1 MTTGKPAQPPQP
13 PQSNRDKM
21 KDAVNQLMQ
30 QVKDDKAQT
39 KADKARL
46 EALKRR
52 RQQLRGLQAALL
64 FLVLIAASIYG
75 YKVWKQ
81 PFAPPSGEAAVHD
94 ARKTLVFTASLINF
108 YQRKTGQ
115 LPSNLSQLGVAL
127 PQMTYQR
134 TGDSWVLSMSVEGR
148 PLTIHK
154 DDDPAR
160 FLAAH

>member
-1 MTTGKPAQPPQP
+1 MTPRPPTPPPPP

-39 KADKARL
+39 RADKARL

-52 RQQLRGLQAALL
+52 KQRTRGMQAVLL
-64 FLVLIAASIYG
+64 FFGLVASSLYG

-81 PFAPPSGEAAVHD
+81 PFTPPSGERVVHD
-94 ARKTLVFTASLINF
+94 ARKTLVFTAGLINL

-115 LPSNLSQLGVAL
+115 LPANLSQLGVAL
-127 PQMTYQR
+127 PPMTYQR
-134 TGDSWVLSMSVEGR
+134 TGDTWLLSMSVEGR
-148 PLTIHK
+148 PLTLHK

>member
-1 MTTGKPAQPPQP
+1 MTQRPPTPPSQP

-39 KADKARL
+39 RADRARL

-52 RQQLRGLQAALL
+52 KQRTRVLQAVLL
-64 FLVLIAASIYG
+64 FLGLVASSIYG
-75 YKVWKQ
+75 YQLWKQ
-81 PFAPPSGEAAVHD
+81 PFEAPSGDQAIHD
-94 ARKTLVFTASLINF
+94 ARKTLVFTAGLINF

-115 LPSNLSQLGVAL
+115 PPAHLSQLGVTL
-127 PQMTYQR
+127 PSMTYQR
-134 TGDSWVLSMSVEGR
+134 SGDSWLLSISVEGR
-148 PLTIHK
+148 PLTLHK

-160 FLAAH
+160 FLAGH